1 MLAVLLIDPVAAYSS
16 TGRQREAL
24 EGILSI
30 IYVVDSEYETAF
42 YPLVAAWK
50 AQYKCHFFWLKNKKH
65 VGLKFIKNCNIDSK
79 NGPFAMFQQKKP

>member
-24 EGILSI
+24 EGNLNI

-42 YPLVAAWK
+42 YPP
-50 AQYKCHFFWLKNKKH
+50 CGCLKSTIQMPLSLIKK
-65 VGLKFIKNCNIDSK
+65 
-79 NGPFAMFQQKKP
+79 